1 MSCETYPCVRTQYL
15 VNADKPINFG
25 DGLLYSETVLVKGIG
40 KIKGMGNAGVQ
51 HRPPQPISGR
61 NRDVPLVRWCSN
73 RMSGRQL
80 HETEH
85 TTALVLPEALDE
97 VG

>member
-1 MSCETYPCVRTQYL
+1 MSCEICPCVRTQYL
-15 VNADKPINFG
+15 VNADIPINFG
-25 DGLLYSETVLVKGIG
+25 DGLLYSETVLVKGID
-40 KIKGMGNAGVQ
+40 KIEVTGNAGVQ
-51 HRPPQPISGR
+51 RRPPQHP
-61 NRDVPLVRWCSN
+61 VTWCSN
-73 RMSGRQL
+73 RMSSRQL